1 MNDDIEELKKL
12 MDVII
17 NYPFGSDKPDYDR
30 FNLSPELRCFLHYL
44 NSEFLENVSPRC
56 LLDSPFIWGDA
67 DKYRFLI
74 SLDYLLNS
82 EVFKLES
89 FNDALTTFASTNLIH
104 WVRAL
109 YNKRV
114 LYKVYYHSQMSYN
127 VSRTAAV
134 VRFCSN
140 VFWHYNNYAI
150 ECGERKIGKIS
161 IVRKLSEALSNLFID
176 LFDCCIK
183 YACNL
188 EDLHQPEMREAL
200 NEIRMQEFK
209 DK

>member
-1 MNDDIEELKKL
+1 
-12 MDVII
+12 
-17 NYPFGSDKPDYDR
+17 
-30 FNLSPELRCFLHYL
+30 
-44 NSEFLENVSPRC
+44 
-56 LLDSPFIWGDA
+56 
-67 DKYRFLI
+67 
-74 SLDYLLNS
+74 
-82 EVFKLES
+82 
-89 FNDALTTFASTNLIH
+89 
-104 WVRAL
+104 
-109 YNKRV
+109 
-114 LYKVYYHSQMSYN
+114 MSYN